1 MVIPACLSN
10 YHCLGGKCTMEHC
23 NSKENDPQ
31 ILFPVTKFKLSS
43 GNVNFEKLVFA
54 DLSLT
59 AS

>member
-1 MVIPACLSN
+1 MVIPICLSN
-10 YHCLGGKCTMEHC
+10 DHCLGEKCTKEPC
-23 NSKENDPQ
+23 NSKENDSQ
-31 ILFPVTKFKLSS
+31 LLFPVTNFKLSS

>member
-1 MVIPACLSN
+1 
-10 YHCLGGKCTMEHC
+10 MEHC

-43 GNVNFEKLVFA
+43 GNVNFEKFVFA